1 MTWRFFRWGETT
13 SVRELVARHEYA
25 KAIGVLRATLKQ
37 QPGDRR
43 LRLDLAEV
51 LVHAGQKPQA
61 IKMLLELADELF
73 RGDFRARARA
83 VLKRIEDLE
92 PGRPDVAER
101 LEVLDQ
107 MERANPRRVAW
118 PVSPSPTAAAK
129 APETHTGDGPLASAP
144 PPAAAASVPTTSVET
159 SEDEIP
165 IDTTALDLEASTAT
179 EALEPLGHAFLE
191 GLPSEPAAAFLSK
204 LARVEREPGDVLV
217 TEGEKG
223 KALFLLVRGTASV
236 FVKDK
241 AGHSAKVAC
250 LRPGDYFGEV
260 GALTGLRR
268 IATVTAAT
276 RCELL
281 VIEKPVLD
289 KLLASH
295 PQLRELLEESLEQ
308 RVGDP
313 RANAARGKKIRRHL
327 PGRHKAPKG
336 GSKRAGNGRG
346 ARSGTRSSNPS
357 SHDVPD
363 AAKRPGPAS
372 RADRLAQ
379 AGRVRWRRGFTR
391 SG

>member
-25 KAIGVLRATLKQ
+25 KAIDVLRATLKK

-51 LVHAGQKPQA
+51 LVHAGQRPQA
-61 IKMLLELADELF
+61 VKVLLDLADELF
-73 RGDFRARARA
+73 RGDFRARARV
-83 VLKRIEDLE
+83 VLKRVEELE

-101 LEVLDQ
+101 VEVLNH
-107 MERANPRRVAW
+107 MERAVPRRVVW
-118 PVSPSPTAAAK
+118 PMPPSPAAGA
-129 APETHTGDGPLASAP
+129 ATPETHTGHGSLASLQ
-144 PPAAAASVPTTSVET
+144 PPAAAANAAARSVET
-159 SEDEIP
+159 SEVEIP
-165 IDTTALDLEASTAT
+165 IDTTALDSEASTAH
-179 EALEPLGHAFLE
+179 EPLAHAFLE
-191 GLPSEPAAAFLSK
+191 GLPSEAAAAFLSR

-223 KALFLLVRGTASV
+223 NAMFLLVRGTASV

-241 AGHSAKVAC
+241 AGQSAKVAQ
-250 LRPGDYFGEV
+250 LKPGDYFGEV

-281 VIEKPVLD
+281 VIEKPILD
-289 KLLASH
+289 KLLASR
-295 PQLRELLEESLEQ
+295 PQLRELLEESLER
-308 RVGDP
+308 RVADP
-313 RANAARGKKIRRHL
+313 RANAARGKRIRRHL
-327 PGRHKAPKG
+327 PGRHKTPKN

-346 ARSGTRSSNPS
+346 ARSGSGSSNPS
-357 SHDVPD
+357 SHDVPG
-363 AAKRPGPAS
+363 AAKRPGPGS